1 MGTSVRG
8 FEFGHLRWGFAL
20 VLGCFHWPWVHLH
33 YSYGWCSWYS
43 SPLRPFE
50 SCESYTR
57 KTCSVSEDPS
67 KEDLV
72 SIRIL
77 LCAEVLVQQR
87 MVPRWSQRIRES
99 REQREDWDVDELPWL
114 FFISRLYIDF
124 TQPLQAMSAAVLAI
138 EMGCASATE
147 LQQQIDHVSCVRV
160 SGTEHVRISTWW
172 CFEGFPGYAAAFVSF
187 VGICKTCSWLVES
200 H

>member
-20 VLGCFHWPWVHLH
+20 VLGCFHWPWVHSH

-72 SIRIL
+72 SIRICCAKRCWYNSAWCHVGANEFVSRVSNGRTEMWMNCYDFFHL
-77 LCAEVLVQQR
+77 QTLYRFHTAFTGHVSGSLGNWDGLCIFNRV
-87 MVPRWSQRIRES
+87 
-99 REQREDWDVDELPWL
+99 
-114 FFISRLYIDF
+114 
-124 TQPLQAMSAAVLAI
+124 SAAD
-138 EMGCASATE
+138 SS
-147 LQQQIDHVSCVRV
+147 SCQL
-160 SGTEHVRISTWW
+160 
-172 CFEGFPGYAAAFVSF
+172 C
-187 VGICKTCSWLVES
+187 
-200 H
+200 

>member
-72 SIRIL
+72 SIRIC
-77 LCAEVLVQQR
+77 CAKRCWYNSAWCHVGANEFV
-87 MVPRWSQRIRES
+87 S
-99 REQREDWDVDELPWL
+99 RVSNGRTEMWMNCHDFFSSPD
-114 FFISRLYIDF
+114 FISISHSLYRPCQRQSWQLRWAVHLQRSFSSRLI
-124 TQPLQAMSAAVLAI
+124 TSAVL
-138 EMGCASATE
+138 GWVE
-147 LQQQIDHVSCVRV
+147 L
-160 SGTEHVRISTWW
+160 STW
-172 CFEGFPGYAAAFVSF
+172 EYPHGGVLKAFQDTLLHLFHS
-187 VGICKTCSWLVES
+187 LVFAKHVHGS
-200 H
+200 

>member
-20 VLGCFHWPWVHLH
+20 VLGCFHWPWVHSH

-57 KTCSVSEDPS
+57 KTCSVRADPS

-77 LCAEVLVQQR
+77 LCEEVLVQQR

-99 REQREDWDVDELPWL
+99 REQREDWDVDELLWL
-114 FFISRLYIDF
+114 FSSPDFISISHSLYRPC
-124 TQPLQAMSAAVLAI
+124 QRQSWQLRWAVHLQQSFSSRFIIMSAVL
-138 EMGCASATE
+138 GWVE
-147 LQQQIDHVSCVRV
+147 L
-160 SGTEHVRISTWW
+160 STW
-172 CFEGFPGYAAAFVSF
+172 EYPHGGVLKAFQDTLLHLFHSSVFAKHIHGS
-187 VGICKTCSWLVES
+187 
-200 H
+200 